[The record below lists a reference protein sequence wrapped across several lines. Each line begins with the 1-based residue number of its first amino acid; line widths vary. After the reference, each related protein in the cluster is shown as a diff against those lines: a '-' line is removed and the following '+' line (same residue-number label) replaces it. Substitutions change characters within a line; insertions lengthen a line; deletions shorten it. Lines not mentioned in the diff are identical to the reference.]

1 MIDKIGRGFLVLLLS
16 AAVLLGAFL
25 GVSRFLAERG
35 GSSIELVMDLNDI
48 KRMAA
53 YEKKPL
59 DMVLNEIKKLGITDI
74 GLFEQTLPDANA
86 VGEINYAK
94 GEGLLRLK
102 SSSPALSALI
112 AKGKVQSDRVYIYA
126 PDSQVRKRVY
136 NQLELALGEGPL
148 KFLGQDVIEVDELEE
163 ELRGLGLGISESQR
177 GYLEE
182 RGFVIVPRVW
192 NDPRYHL
199 GNIEG
204 KIEALKAYGL
214 VIFDGEEILGFPSA
228 IPALAEALKRFKLKY
243 GYIEIVKQDGDKQLK
258 KLMREEAV
266 RVHSVPKDELIK
278 LDKEE
283 VLDRFIRAARERG
296 VRLIYLR
303 PFLPPQIEAYP
314 VAYNLKYFSELK
326 SRLETAGFRLSRVDK
341 TTRLGLD
348 QWEIMV
354 LGSGVVIGAV
364 FLLDLFVALPVWLL
378 YLLGLLLTEGIFLG
392 VTAGYGLVLQKG
404 LAFAA
409 ATIFPAY
416 AMIATFG
423 RPIKKIGP
431 DFLRG
436 VFLVLKVLARTAV
449 GIFLLV
455 GLLADSRFM
464 SGVEVFPA
472 VKAALV
478 LPVAIVCAF
487 FILKTGEGNLRQR
500 LAELLKTKV
509 SLLAVGLG
517 VFALLALAMLV
528 ARSGNFSLPV
538 PAVEKTFRNWLEI
551 LLFVRPRTKEFLI
564 GYPALM
570 LLVFFCLRGK
580 TQWLWLLAAVSVIAP
595 ISVFNTFSH
604 IHTPLVISLVRTF
617 NGLALGLIV
626 GGMVWFLLSRFV
638 DHADEQP

>member
-35 GSSIELVMDLNDI
+35 GKSVELVMDLNDI

-53 YEKKPL
+53 YEKKSL
-59 DMVLNEIKKLGITDI
+59 DSVLLEIKKLGITDI

-86 VGEINYAK
+86 AGELYYAK
-94 GEGLLRLK
+94 GTGIIRFK
-102 SSSPALSALI
+102 SLQ
-112 AKGKVQSDRVYIYA
+112 GKVKPDRVYIYA

-136 NQLELALGEGPL
+136 NQLKLALGERPL
-148 KFLGQDVIEVDELEE
+148 KFLGKEILEVDELEE
-163 ELRGLGLGISESQR
+163 ELRVLGLGISESQR
-177 GYLEE
+177 KYLEGK
-182 RGFVIVPRVW
+182 GFLIVPRVW

-214 VIFDGEEILGFPSA
+214 VIFDGEEILGSPDA
-228 IPALAEALKRFKLKY
+228 IPALAEALKKFKLKY
-243 GYIEIVKQDGDKQLK
+243 GYIEIVKQDGDSQLK
-258 KLMREEAV
+258 KLMGEEAV

-283 VLDRFIRAARERG
+283 ALDRFVRAARERG

-314 VAYNLKYFSELK
+314 VAYNLKYFGELK
-326 SRLETAGFRLSRVDK
+326 TRLEAAGFQLGPVGRTDRLS
-341 TTRLGLD
+341 LN
-348 QWEIMV
+348 QWEILV
-354 LGSGVVIGAV
+354 LGGGVVIGAV
-364 FLLDLFVALPVWLL
+364 FLLDLFVTLPIWLL
-378 YLLGLLLTEGIFLG
+378 YLLCLLLIEGIFLG
-392 VTAGYGLVLQKG
+392 VTSGYGLLLQKG

-409 ATIFPAY
+409 ATIFPSY
-416 AMIATFG
+416 AVIATFG
-423 RPIKKIGP
+423 RPIKKFGP
-431 DFLRG
+431 GFLQG
-436 VFLVLKVLARTAV
+436 AFSILNVLAETAV
-449 GIFLLV
+449 GIFLMV
-455 GLLADSRFM
+455 GLLADFRFM

-472 VKAALV
+472 VKAALI
-478 LPVAIVCAF
+478 LPVAVVLAY
-487 FILKTGEGNLRQR
+487 FILKTGEGDIRQR
-500 LAELLKTKV
+500 LTELLRTKV

-517 VFALLALAMLV
+517 VVGLGALAVLV

-538 PAVEKTFRNWLEI
+538 PAVEKSFRNLLEI

-570 LLVFFCLRGK
+570 LAAFFVLRGK
-580 TQWLWLLAAVSVIAP
+580 PQWLWLLAAVGVIAP

-604 IHTPLVISLVRTF
+604 IHTPLMISLVRTF
-617 NGLALGLIV
+617 NGLVLGLIV
-626 GGMVWFLLSRFV
+626 GWVAWFIASRFV
-638 DHADEQP
+638 ADSGEHS